1 MGMLMTGM
9 TGMTRVTGMTGMT
22 GMTRVTGKT
31 KMTRMTGVIGVTTL
45 RTKWMLLFII
55 YIKACVLN
63 NSARALLAFQVT
75 YFPTRNRIKI

>member
-1 MGMLMTGM
+1 MWGVEWGGGEERLLPKGKKWTNYNCNDMLA
-9 TGMTRVTGMTGMT
+9 VT
-22 GMTRVTGKT
+22 
-31 KMTRMTGVIGVTTL
+31 
-45 RTKWMLLFII
+45 F